1 MVNLAQ
7 VLIRRGHEVAIA
19 APEGS
24 VVPDGLT
31 LMQIPGVLQPT
42 AQTQDRTDPGVAESA
57 LANLWRYAREV
68 QGQYDLLV
76 NFAYDRLP
84 FALTPSFSVPVA
96 HFVSMGSLSD
106 RMDDVIA
113 GLSIQFPGTLGAYSQ
128 SQADTFAAV
137 DSGAW
142 EVLGFGLDMG
152 AYEYCDRPEDYLAWV
167 GRISPEK
174 GLEDAISAALLAK
187 RPLKIFGK
195 LEDGAYW
202 YGLQPSMNRAR
213 QAVSVEYCGFLPTDE
228 LQRSLGRA
236 QALLVTPKWT
246 EAFGIGV
253 VEALACG
260 VPAIAYKRGG
270 PAEIIADGKT
280 GWLVEPDDVTAL
292 AEVVGRIGQ
301 INRRECRR
309 QAIANYSLSVWGER
323 FEQWFYKVIL

>member
-7 VLIRRGHEVAIA
+7 VLIQRGHEVAIA
-19 APEGS
+19 APERS
-24 VVPDGLT
+24 VVPDDLT
-31 LMQIPGVLQPT
+31 LIQIPGVLQPT
-42 AQTQDRTDPGVAESA
+42 AQTQDRTDPGVTESA
-57 LANLWRYAREV
+57 LANLWGHAREV

-76 NFAYDRLP
+76 NFAYDWLP
-84 FALTPSFSVPVA
+84 FYLTPFFSVPVA
-96 HFVSMGSLSD
+96 HFVSMGALSD

-113 GLSIQFPGTLGAYSQ
+113 GLSIRFPGTLGAYSQ

-137 DSGAW
+137 DSSAW
-142 EVLGFGLDMG
+142 EVLGFGVNMG
-152 AYEYCDRPEDYLAWV
+152 AYEYCERPEDFLAWV

-195 LEDGAYW
+195 LEDEAYW
-202 YGLQPSMNRAR
+202 RRLQPLIDSAR

-228 LQRSLGRA
+228 LQQSLGRA
-236 QALLVTPKWT
+236 WALLVTPKWT

-270 PAEIIADGKT
+270 PAEIIAAGET

-292 AEVVGRIGQ
+292 AEAAGRVGQ
-301 INRRECRR
+301 IDRQECRR
-309 QAIANYSLSVWGER
+309 RAIANYSLSAWGER
-323 FEQWFYKVIL
+323 FEQWFCKVVL